1 MEESIPNIQ
10 KIISSNGNDKEA
22 WENLICDINS
32 DETNINNDIYLTL
45 EQNLKDK
52 SNIDITLDIID
63 LIVIYG
69 PIKIVEL
76 FAKKEFLKNIL
87 ELLKNSSNSSVNI
100 QKKIIFLI
108 QKWGKKYEN
117 EINSNLSGFLEKYN
131 SLKKGGIIFP
141 PLTYKL
147 ETFTK
152 YITDEEVQCAQIKAN
167 AINKIKKDN
176 EKSIKESLN
185 NINNFANPFS
195 GSGELNE
202 KADKKIFNNE
212 STFSG
217 KKELNN
223 EEDDNP
229 YKENNDNDIDN
240 KNINNFEDNKTGN
253 NLNNNDNFNNNKFNN
268 NDNNEDN
275 IYPLGHPKN
284 KNKNFFNEE
293 SNQQDSKYPQYP
305 SQFGNNMKNNLQ
317 NNNNLNNINNNI
329 DNNIDNDIYNNNN
342 NNNLNNNNL
351 NNNMNNTKNRRNTI
365 DNNNNNWNANNVN
378 NNMNEANNRGNNNNI
393 FNNNQQ
399 NNNMRRN
406 RSNTTGNMGN
416 FNNNLRN
423 NQFPNNYNNNYN
435 NRNNQNNY
443 NNNNFNNN
451 YNNRN
456 INMNNFNNYNYN
468 NNNFNNNF
476 NNNNNNSNYNR
487 TNTNYNNRFNNNNFN
502 NNNNFSR
509 QTMDTYDIQSFKQTL
524 GNRLLLLNSWIDD
537 GRYSFNSGK
546 LKEGIIEII
555 KEIPKCEYMMN
566 KCQLNNDKR
575 GYETARN
582 MRMDM
587 EQTCSRYEDLMNNRR
602 IEPFYS
608 AFSGNSRQYY
618 FNKAYMFGN
627 QNNIV
632 PMNNFEDYYKGRS
645 GSGSGSN
652 SNFNSNYGEQNYQE
666 KEVTIEDRLS
676 NFGNTFKEG
685 LFFVG
690 GKIKNTAVSG
700 YNFVKDKFNDND
712 NKDLNDE

>member
-1 MEESIPNIQ
+1 M
-10 KIISSNGNDKEA
+10 ND
-22 WENLICDINS
+22 NN
-32 DETNINNDIYLTL
+32 NNNDI
-45 EQNLKDK
+45 
-52 SNIDITLDIID
+52 I
-63 LIVIYG
+63 
-69 PIKIVEL
+69 
-76 FAKKEFLKNIL
+76 
-87 ELLKNSSNSSVNI
+87 
-100 QKKIIFLI
+100 
-108 QKWGKKYEN
+108 
-117 EINSNLSGFLEKYN
+117 
-131 SLKKGGIIFP
+131 
-141 PLTYKL
+141 
-147 ETFTK
+147 
-152 YITDEEVQCAQIKAN
+152 
-167 AINKIKKDN
+167 
-176 EKSIKESLN
+176 
-185 NINNFANPFS
+185 
-195 GSGELNE
+195 
-202 KADKKIFNNE
+202 
-212 STFSG
+212 
-217 KKELNN
+217 
-223 EEDDNP
+223 
-229 YKENNDNDIDN
+229 
-240 KNINNFEDNKTGN
+240 
-253 NLNNNDNFNNNKFNN
+253 
-268 NDNNEDN
+268 DNNE
-275 IYPLGHPKN
+275 
-284 KNKNFFNEE
+284 
-293 SNQQDSKYPQYP
+293 
-305 SQFGNNMKNNLQ
+305 
-317 NNNNLNNINNNI
+317 
-329 DNNIDNDIYNNNN
+329 NNNN
-342 NNNLNNNNL
+342 NNDMNNNNDSFGFRESEI
-351 NNNMNNTKNRRNTI
+351 K
-365 DNNNNNWNANNVN
+365 NNNNNSNHFDNNDFDLDN
-378 NNMNEANNRGNNNNI
+378 NNDNYNKDIRNSTNSDHLQMNQNNENQTNNEQNNI
-393 FNNNQQ
+393 
-399 NNNMRRN
+399 
-406 RSNTTGNMGN
+406 MGN
-416 FNNNLRN
+416 GNNLRN
-423 NQFPNNYNNNYN
+423 RPNF
-435 NRNNQNNY
+435 Q
-443 NNNNFNNN
+443 
-451 YNNRN
+451 
-456 INMNNFNNYNYN
+456 

-509 QTMDTYDIQSFKQTL
+509 QTMDTYDIQSFKQAL

-652 SNFNSNYGEQNYQE
+652 TNFNSNYDEQNYQE